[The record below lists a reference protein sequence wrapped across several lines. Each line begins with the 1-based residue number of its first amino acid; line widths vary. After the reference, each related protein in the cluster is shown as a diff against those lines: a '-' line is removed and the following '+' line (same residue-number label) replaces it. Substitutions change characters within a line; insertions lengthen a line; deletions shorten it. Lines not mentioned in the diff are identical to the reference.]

1 MRKQILH
8 VMAVLL
14 ALAAV
19 LGAWTVAAL
28 AEETPA
34 ASVGYYSLSHEDGKY
49 YIQYAVKYEGF
60 DVTGANTGMLFW
72 TENPGRNPEKG
83 SEDAFRPNL
92 GFTEIDGG
100 TYYVFKY
107 DDLEIKQLCDVIY
120 ARAYAVVDGRYYYSD
135 VAKYSV
141 VTYAARKLGLVE
153 GVAGTTDEALVA
165 LLRAMLDYG
174 EQAQKQ
180 FGYKTDTLPTDILP
194 ENRFAV
200 TFDASGGSPA
210 LEALTVCRGR
220 PVPEP
225 DIPKKDGSVFAGWAV
240 TGRSGISAW
249 TRYPPT

>member
-1 MRKQILH
+1 M
-8 VMAVLL
+8 
-14 ALAAV
+14 
-19 LGAWTVAAL
+19 
-28 AEETPA
+28 
-34 ASVGYYSLSHEDGKY
+34 
-49 YIQYAVKYEGF
+49 
-60 DVTGANTGMLFW
+60 
-72 TENPGRNPEKG
+72 
-83 SEDAFRPNL
+83 
-92 GFTEIDGG
+92 
-100 TYYVFKY
+100 
-107 DDLEIKQLCDVIY
+107 
-120 ARAYAVVDGRYYYSD
+120 
-135 VAKYSV
+135 
-141 VTYAARKLGLVE
+141 E